1 MPGRVNFLPWRRNS
15 CQNGG
20 LSLCG
25 PFAVGGFPRGLF
37 GVPTKNDNFW
47 GVPLW
52 HLAALGWIGSAGRGV
67 LEGGVAIGR
76 LLGNRGP
83 LGQEPGAVR
92 ARTLVLAIP
101 GYCPARFPR
110 LVRQRSGGWR
120 VHPGSLVLLRW
131 PRDPRPLSL
140 GGD

>member
-83 LGQEPGAVR
+83 LGQEPSFSQFLDIVR
-92 ARTLVLAIP
+92 RA
-101 GYCPARFPR
+101 FPDSFGSVAEDGESTQ
-110 LVRQRSGGWR
+110 VRWCC
-120 VHPGSLVLLRW
+120 
-131 PRDPRPLSL
+131 
-140 GGD
+140 